1 MANPLRSEVWLV
13 DLGLVAKIRPCLI
26 VSVPAAGPNDR
37 VLATV
42 IAHTT
47 SARGSDFE
55 VAVPA
60 RFLKPGVFDV
70 QNIVSIPHGKLIR
83 RLGVLTPDQMNSV
96 AAVVR
101 TWLGLE

>member
-1 MANPLRSEVWLV
+1 MANPLRNEVWLV

-42 IAHTT
+42 VTHTT

-70 QNIVSIPHGKLIR
+70 QNIISIPKMVPATKSGQDASFSIFGGWHFS
-83 RLGVLTPDQMNSV
+83 PF
-96 AAVVR
+96 
-101 TWLGLE
+101 